1 MEFDATLVTIFSLS
15 LARTSAWVAVSPLFA
30 ANGIAAVGRLALAIA
45 LALTATPI
53 AAASGPPPPDNL
65 YVFVAVL
72 LGQVALGL
80 VLGWITSLAL
90 AIFQSAGA
98 MIDLT
103 SGFSVGAL
111 LDPVTGSQTAVMGR
125 LFSMVFV
132 ALFFATNAHLV
143 VIGGFVRTFVAS
155 PPTVMPLFDSDSVAM
170 AAGSLSD
177 LMLASLEI
185 AAPVLGALLL
195 AEVALALA
203 ARFVPQANV
212 FMIGLPLKMG
222 IALAVVGSTLIF
234 MPVYTERIVERT
246 TELMLGVSS

>member
-1 MEFDATLVTIFSLS
+1 MELDTAVVTVFVLS
-15 LARTSAWVAVSPLFA
+15 LARTSAWVAVSPLFS
-30 ANGIAAVGRLALAIA
+30 ANGIAGVGRLAFAIA
-45 LALTATPI
+45 LAATATPL
-53 AAASGPPPPDNL
+53 SMDGPPPPDNL
-65 YVFVAVL
+65 YLFLAVL

-80 VLGWITSLAL
+80 VLGWLTSLAL

-98 MIDLT
+98 IIDMT
-103 SGFSVGAL
+103 SGFSIAAL
-111 LDPVTGSQTAVMGR
+111 LDPTTGSQTAVMGR

-143 VIGGFVRTFVAS
+143 VVSGFVRTFQSS
-155 PPTVMPLFDSDSVAM
+155 PPTTVPLLDSDSVAV
-170 AAGSLSD
+170 AATSLSD

-222 IALAVVGSTLIF
+222 IALAVVGSSLIF
-234 MPVYTERIVERT
+234 MPVYTERVVERVT
-246 TELMLGVSS
+246 DLMVGVTA